1 MSKIENAFKQGHKT
15 FIPFITAGDPT
26 LEMTEELIYALDKAG
41 ADIIELGIPFA
52 DPIADGPV
60 IMRANIR
67 ALENG
72 TNLKKVFEMTERV
85 RKQTDVPIVYLM
97 YANTIYYY
105 GIEDFFK
112 KCKETGVDGVI
123 IPDVPYEEREEFDQ
137 FARAYQIDHIA
148 LVAPTSKERMA
159 FICENAT
166 GFLYCVSSLGVTG
179 IREEIRTNLEEMMA
193 RIKEYTTI
201 PTAIG
206 FGIATPEQA
215 HELKAYTDGI
225 IVGSALVK
233 VIEDYGE
240 ESITPLSQLAREFV
254 EAIRQ

>member
-1 MSKIENAFKQGHKT
+1 MSRIEKAFKQGHKT

-26 LEMTEELIYALDKAG
+26 LEVTEELIYALDRAG
-41 ADIIELGIPFA
+41 ADMIELGIPFA

-67 ALENG
+67 ALEGG
-72 TNLKKVFEMTERV
+72 TNLEKVFALTKRV
-85 RKQTDVPIVYLM
+85 RENTEIPIIYLM

-105 GIEDFFK
+105 GIEAFFK
-112 KCKETGVDGVI
+112 TCQEVGVDGVI

-148 LVAPTSKERMA
+148 FVAPTSKERTA

-179 IREEIRTNLEEMMA
+179 IREEIKTNLKEMFS
-193 RIKEYTTI
+193 RIREYTSM

-206 FGIATPEQA
+206 FGIANPEQA
-215 HELKAYTDGI
+215 SELKVFTDGI

-240 ESITPLSQLAREFV
+240 ESAMPLFNLASEFV
-254 EAIRQ
+254 KAIH